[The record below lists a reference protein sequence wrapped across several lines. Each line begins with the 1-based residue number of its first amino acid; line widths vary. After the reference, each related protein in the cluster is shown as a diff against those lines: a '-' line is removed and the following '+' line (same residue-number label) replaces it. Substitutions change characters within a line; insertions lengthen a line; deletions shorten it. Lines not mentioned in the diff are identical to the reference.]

1 MPWNLLLLLHHRF
14 IVTGYCFQV
23 PTESK
28 IDHCHL
34 SATMFSSPLSNKSFY
49 PLNYFWWFI
58 GRTFESF
65 LYFCSFLSSFSILK
79 IELYCWGK
87 FENKQ
92 MWLTSAFNS
101 LLNSFLKEKKQFQ
114 QLRIVLQIRDDL
126 TNSLVHLQR
135 HFQGGKSVKIH
146 AGNSVGGYSSWEISF
161 REISIPPPQPS
172 KQLRLLS
179 SSLTSARDMS
189 LFMPPILHPSTLLS
203 RPMYVD
209 SPTSPRLQIFILS
222 NPRKVEPVW
231 RNRSLSLSSLSL
243 DCDSKERGSRDIT
256 SHLLKGLFFQPF
268 IFHAPLERLSPI
280 FPRHGFLSRSS
291 EILRNYRP
299 FLFRKLPVLREGG
312 WKNIGS
318 RAGAISPMTTF
329 ENYRRV
335 ARPMD
340 ETWIES
346 VLFVILLFA
355 PCCLSRPL
363 PFIRG

>member
-28 IDHCHL
+28 IGHCHL

-49 PLNYFWWFI
+49 PLNYFWWFM

-189 LFMPPILHPSTLLS
+189 LFMPPILHLSTLLS

-209 SPTSPRLQIFILS
+209 SP
-222 NPRKVEPVW
+222 
-231 RNRSLSLSSLSL
+231 
-243 DCDSKERGSRDIT
+243 
-256 SHLLKGLFFQPF
+256 
-268 IFHAPLERLSPI
+268 
-280 FPRHGFLSRSS
+280 
-291 EILRNYRP
+291 
-299 FLFRKLPVLREGG
+299 
-312 WKNIGS
+312 
-318 RAGAISPMTTF
+318 
-329 ENYRRV
+329 
-335 ARPMD
+335 
-340 ETWIES
+340 
-346 VLFVILLFA
+346 
-355 PCCLSRPL
+355 
-363 PFIRG
+363 